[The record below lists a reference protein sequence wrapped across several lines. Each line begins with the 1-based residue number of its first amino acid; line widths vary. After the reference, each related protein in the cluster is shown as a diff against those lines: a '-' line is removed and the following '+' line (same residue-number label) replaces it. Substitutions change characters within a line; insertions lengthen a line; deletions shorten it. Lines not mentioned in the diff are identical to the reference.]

1 MTRIALVLVGC
12 CTVVVLVVSTMS
24 PAPATR
30 PAEREKRSLKI
41 FIVCDSEGGSGIVEY
56 WSRNVPPGNPR
67 FQEYRELMTR
77 DINAAIEGCFQ
88 AGATEVVVSD
98 DGFGGTCT
106 VPELMD
112 SRASWIRGPG
122 FGTGTLPLLA
132 GLDSSF
138 DGLMLIGFHPM
149 EGTEKG
155 VLAHT
160 WSSAGRRRFTIQ
172 GKPAGELAIYSII
185 AGHDHAV
192 PVILVQ
198 GDEAVCQEGRDL
210 LGVDLVTVAVKKGL
224 SEQRALLVAPGK
236 ARTMITVG
244 ARQAVEEI
252 QKREPYL
259 VKMPIEVQ
267 LQLENKE
274 KADAHGENRLRLL
287 PDWPGRRVDEQTFEA
302 TLSSTRFLSL

>member
-1 MTRIALVLVGC
+1 MTRIVLVLVASAAALALLFVGI
-12 CTVVVLVVSTMS
+12 S

-30 PAEREKRSLKI
+30 PVDREKSLKI

-56 WSRNVPPGNPR
+56 WSRNVPPGHPR

-98 DGFGGTCT
+98 DGYGGTCT

-112 SRASWIRGPG
+112 PRASWIRGPG
-122 FGTGTLPLLA
+122 FGTGKLPLLA
-132 GLDSSF
+132 GLDESF
-138 DGLMLIGFHPM
+138 DGLMLVGFHPM
-149 EGTEKG
+149 EGAEKG

-160 WSSAGRRRFTIQ
+160 WSSAGRRRYSIQ

-185 AGHDHAV
+185 AGNDHGV
-192 PVILVQ
+192 PVIFVQ
-198 GDEAVCQEGRDL
+198 GDQAVCQEGRDL
-210 LGVDLVTVAVKKGL
+210 LGQELVTVSVKKGL
-224 SEQRALLVAPGK
+224 TEQRALLVAPKK
-236 ARTMITVG
+236 AREMITKG
-244 ARQAVEEI
+244 ARQAVEQIE
-252 QKREPYL
+252 QCTPYL
-259 VKMPIEVQ
+259 VKMPIEVR

-274 KADAHGENRLRLL
+274 KADAHAVNRLRIL
-287 PDWPGRRVDEQTFEA
+287 PDWPGRRVDERTFEA

>member
-1 MTRIALVLVGC
+1 MTRIVLVLVGC

-192 PVILVQ
+192 PVIFVQ